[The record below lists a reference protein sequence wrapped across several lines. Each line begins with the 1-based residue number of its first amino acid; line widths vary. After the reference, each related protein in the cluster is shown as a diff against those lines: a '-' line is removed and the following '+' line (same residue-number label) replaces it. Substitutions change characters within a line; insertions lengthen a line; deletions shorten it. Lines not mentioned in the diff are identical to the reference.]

1 MAPMLKDSTEN
12 RREEAECP
20 GERSPTVLIL
30 GAVRVY
36 RENLAEMLGEVAGIA
51 VLGAA
56 ATLEEAL
63 ASTDCGTPDVIL
75 VDVSAEY
82 AVHIIPALAK
92 ACPGTRLVALGV
104 PEDDEGIVACA
115 AAGIAGFVA
124 REGTLVDVVA
134 TAKAVARGDPACP
147 PQVTA
152 ALLRRIGTS
161 GREPRDRVDRTRLTA
176 RERQVLS
183 LIDDGLSNREIAGRL
198 YIEVCTVKNHV
209 HNILAKLGARR
220 RSEAAAKARIGA
232 EAGRAAS
239 VPTDERYQ

>member
-1 MAPMLKDSTEN
+1 MAPMLKDSTGN
-12 RREEAECP
+12 RREEAAAERLD
-20 GERSPTVLIL
+20 ERSPTVLIL
-30 GAVRVY
+30 GAVRIY
-36 RENLAEMLGEVAGIA
+36 RENLAEALGEVAGIA
-51 VLGAA
+51 ILGAA

-63 ASTDCGTPDVIL
+63 ASTNCGTPDVIL
-75 VDVSAEY
+75 VDVSTEY

-92 ACPGTRLVALGV
+92 ACPGARLVALGV

-124 REGTLVDVVA
+124 REGTLYDVVA

-161 GREPRDRVDRTRLTA
+161 GREPHDRVDWTRLTS
-176 RERQVLS
+176 RERQILS
-183 LIDDGLSNREIAGRL
+183 LIDDGLSNKEIADRL
-198 YIEVCTVKNHV
+198 YIEVSTVKNHV

-220 RSEAAAKARIGA
+220 RSEAAAKARIRSEA
-232 EAGRAAS
+232 EFPRALH
-239 VPTDERYQ
+239 